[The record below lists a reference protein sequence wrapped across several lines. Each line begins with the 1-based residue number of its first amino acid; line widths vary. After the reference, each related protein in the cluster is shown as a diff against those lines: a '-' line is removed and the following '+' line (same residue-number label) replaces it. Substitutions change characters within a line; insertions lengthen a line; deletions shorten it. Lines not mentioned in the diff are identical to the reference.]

1 MRLRGILE
9 ASLLRECSLKLLV
22 RKQDPGTL
30 RLPVEEF
37 DDASKGCDPPGVV
50 GLRGWLRT
58 YTQST

>member
-22 RKQDPGTL
+22 RKQDSGTL

-37 DDASKGCDPPGVV
+37 DDASRGCDPPGVV
-50 GLRGWLRT
+50 GLRGW
-58 YTQST
+58 